1 MSKTNIIKAFFMS
14 SKIRNI
20 ALLTSGGDSPGM
32 NACIRAVVRA
42 ALYHDL
48 VPYGVYDG
56 LNGLIKNEIKE
67 LKYKDV
73 SNILQMGGTI
83 LGTARCKEFHEKEF
97 RAKAYENLAAKNI
110 DALIA
115 IGGDG
120 TFMGMSIFSNEFD
133 IPVIGIPG
141 TIDNDINGT
150 EYTIGFDTAL
160 NTIINSID
168 NIRDTAASHH
178 RIFLVE
184 VMGNNSGTL
193 ALYAAA
199 ASGAREVFMPEKKE
213 DLIEIKEK
221 VKKAIAANRSSIII
235 VSEGD
240 EIGGAQQLY
249 DYLAEQHLAD
259 KIRFSVLG
267 HIQRGGR
274 PTFIDRLNATLF
286 GEKAVVSLLQG
297 RSNIMIGIKE
307 GKVATEDFLLSQEK
321 KSIQNMEY
329 LKLIRKLSVY

>member
-1 MSKTNIIKAFFMS
+1 MA

-20 ALLTSGGDSPGM
+20 AVLTSGGDAPGM

-42 ALYHDL
+42 AIYHGIT
-48 VPYGVYDG
+48 PYGVYDG
-56 LNGLIKNEIKE
+56 FNGLINNDIKE
-67 LKYKDV
+67 LGYFDV
-73 SNILQMGGTI
+73 SNILQNGGTI
-83 LGTARCKEFHEKEF
+83 LATARCKEFHDVAFREK
-97 RAKAYENLAAKNI
+97 AHQNLKDRNI
-110 DALIA
+110 DALIT

-120 TFMGMSIFSNEFD
+120 TFMGARIFSKEFGY
-133 IPVIGIPG
+133 PVIGIPG

-150 EYTIGFDTAL
+150 DYSIGFDTAL
-160 NTIINSID
+160 NTIINSVD

-184 VMGNNSGTL
+184 VMGNNSGVL

-213 DLIEIKEK
+213 DLNEIRDK
-221 VKKAIAANRSSIII
+221 VKQAIDANRSSIII

-240 EIGGAQQLY
+240 EVGGAKELY
-249 DYLAEQHLAD
+249 KFLASHHMEE
-259 KIRFSVLG
+259 KIRVSVLG

-274 PTFIDRLNATLF
+274 PTFRDRLNATLF
-286 GEKAVVSLLQG
+286 GEKAVTALLKG
-297 RSNIMIGIKE
+297 SSNVMVGIQNGE
-307 GKVATEDFLLSQEK
+307 LCLNDILVSQEAK
-321 KSIQNMEY
+321 PIQNMDY